1 MKILKW
7 VLYGFAGIVLIG
19 IICLSVI
26 YIVTESHRNTE
37 YDIQVEA
44 LPIPVDDNEALENG
58 KHVATI
64 RGCVDCHGGSFEG
77 GIFIEDPVVG
87 LLVATNLTSG
97 TGGIGEEYNDEDWIR
112 AIRHGVRKDGKSVVF
127 MPSHEYNQIDRKDLA
142 DLVAYIKSVP
152 PSDNELPETEIGLPF
167 RAMYLIGGEIHL
179 FPARL
184 IDHSKPIPETVAN
197 RPPVELGEY
206 LAATCTG
213 CHGAGFSGGAIPG
226 VPPNWP
232 EATNLTKGGALA
244 SYSTSDFISTMRTGV
259 TPDGRELESQFM
271 PWGVFGQMTDEELS
285 GLFTYLQSLPERD
298 TGSR

>member
-7 VLYGFAGIVLIG
+7 GLYVITGVVLAGVIG
-19 IICLSVI
+19 LSVI
-26 YIVTESHRNTE
+26 YFVTEFHRNTE
-37 YDIQVEA
+37 YE
-44 LPIPVDDNEALENG
+44 IPVESLSIPVNDDEGLLNG

-64 RGCVDCHGGSFEG
+64 RGCVDCHGDGFEG

-97 TGGIGEEYNDEDWIR
+97 NGGIGGEYDNEDWIR
-112 AIRHGVRKDGKSVVF
+112 AIRHGVRKDKKSVVF

-142 DLVAYIKSVP
+142 DLIAYIKSVP
-152 PSDNELPETEIGLPF
+152 PIDNELPETSIGLPF

-184 IDHSKPIPETVAN
+184 IDHSLPIPETVEN

-213 CHGAGFSGGAIPG
+213 CHGAGFSGGTIPG

-232 EATNLTKGGALA
+232 AATNLTKGGPLA
-244 SYSTSDFISTMRTGV
+244 NYSVNDFVATMRTGK
-259 TPDGRELESQFM
+259 TPDGRELDSQFM
-271 PWGVFGQMTDEELS
+271 PWVVFGQMTDEELS
-285 GLFTYLQSLPERD
+285 GLYTYLQSLPERE

>member
-1 MKILKW
+1 M
-7 VLYGFAGIVLIG
+7 VG

-26 YIVTESHRNTE
+26 YIATESHRNTE

-44 LPIPVDDNEALENG
+44 LPIPVNDSAALDNG

-97 TGGIGEEYNDEDWIR
+97 TGGIGAEYNDEDWIR

-152 PSDNELPETEIGLPF
+152 PADNELPETKIGLPF
-167 RAMYLIGGEIHL
+167 RAMYFIGGEIHL

-184 IDHSKPIPETVAN
+184 IDHSLPIPEPVKN
-197 RPPVELGEY
+197 KLPVELGEY

-213 CHGAGFSGGAIPG
+213 CHGAGFWGGTIPG
-226 VPPNWP
+226 VPPIWP
-232 EATNLTKGGALA
+232 AATNLTSGGPLN
-244 SYSTSDFISTMRTGV
+244 SYSTNDFIQTMRTGT
-259 TPDGRELESQFM
+259 TPDGRELRNEFM
-271 PWGVFGQMTDEELS
+271 PWGVFGEMTDDELT
-285 GLFTYLQSLPERD
+285 GLFAYLQSLPPRE